1 MKYYK
6 QYKEADAEA
15 VEVTKAEAKRT
26 LEGWWAQ
33 EALDEIFEQER
44 GFRLY
49 TPYADVWTKTDEGLV
64 PMAGFYGTVG
74 K

>member
-6 QYKEADAEA
+6 QYKEAGAEPE
-15 VEVTKAEAKRT
+15 EVTKEEAKRT
-26 LEGWWAQ
+26 LEGWWRQ
-33 EALDEIFEQER
+33 EALDDIFEQDK

-49 TPYADVWTKTDEGLV
+49 TAYAEVWTKTEDGMI

-74 K
+74 

>member
-6 QYKEADAEA
+6 QYKEAGAEPE
-15 VEVTKAEAKRT
+15 EVTKEEAKRT
-26 LEGWWAQ
+26 LEGWWRQ
-33 EALDEIFEQER
+33 ETLDDIFEQDK

-49 TPYADVWTKTDEGLV
+49 TAYAEVWTKTEDGMI

-74 K
+74 